1 MSEGIQVTFKK
12 WGVEDREEA
21 EIGRVTL
28 PSIPRK
34 GESVKIIND
43 IGSGFEY
50 TLGKVADVD
59 YEIALYRG
67 YKEVTVFVEDFQT
80 FVEEVDVSKVGRQF

>member
-21 EIGRVTL
+21 EIGRATL

-43 IGSGFEY
+43 IGSELEY

-59 YEIALYRG
+59 YEIVLYRG
-67 YKEVTVFVEDFQT
+67 YKEVTVFIEDFQT
-80 FVEEVDVSKVGRQF
+80 FVEDVDMSKIGRQF